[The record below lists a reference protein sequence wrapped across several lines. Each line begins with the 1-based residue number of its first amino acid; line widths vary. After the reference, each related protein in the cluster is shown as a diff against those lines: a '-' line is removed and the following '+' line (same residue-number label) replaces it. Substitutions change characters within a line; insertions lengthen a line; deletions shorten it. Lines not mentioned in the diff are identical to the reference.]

1 MSFNKMSCCR
11 KHKHRQALKE
21 AVDKSRALVKQVMLK
36 QGVPGAVVAV
46 IKDGR
51 LVWSEGV
58 GLADVENDTPCTAES
73 GEEQNAAMFSVAL
86 LVLFWCFV
94 LIHNCQVSINFVAKY
109 GLVAALIL
117 EPTGN
122 PKFLTSEENSGSPQ
136 GIQNF
141 SLIK

>member
-1 MSFNKMSCCR
+1 MSCCR

-21 AVDKSRALVKQVMLK
+21 AVDKSRALVKQVMLE

-73 GEEQNAAMFSVAL
+73 GEDMKEPKCCHVFCCPPRPF
-86 LVLFWCFV
+86 LVLRA
-94 LIHNCQVSINFVAKY
+94 HS
-109 GLVAALIL
+109 
-117 EPTGN
+117 
-122 PKFLTSEENSGSPQ
+122 
-136 GIQNF
+136 
-141 SLIK
+141 